1 MRGIGTPSIAQVA
14 LCGEGNKGQVQNGSE
29 NVSKDKLAYFLLL
42 FKVEPSRWRFL

>member
-1 MRGIGTPSIAQVA
+1 MRGIRTPSNTQAA

-42 FKVEPSRWRFL
+42 FKAEPSRWSFL